1 MKVVGIMLGCLL
13 IIGMIEHERNL
24 KMESELEVAQQQ
36 IMTLQ
41 EKIRSTESEIKILS
55 QKVVEDKEDLIEV
68 TDNNVEE

>member
-1 MKVVGIMLGCLL
+1 MVAQ
-13 IIGMIEHERNL
+13 ERNL

-41 EKIRSTESEIKILS
+41 EKIRSTESELEILS

>member
-1 MKVVGIMLGCLL
+1 
-13 IIGMIEHERNL
+13 
-24 KMESELEVAQQQ
+24 MESELEVAQQQ

-68 TDNNVEE
+68 TDNNVEEQSLVLR